1 MRRPGVADDP
11 LGVIDST
18 HWDSANCPELDGVVK
33 MVVVMLPKYLLGAV
47 LGQTSS
53 RPF

>member
-1 MRRPGVADDP
+1 MRRPGVADGS
-11 LGVIDST
+11 LGVIDRM
-18 HWDSANCPELDGVVK
+18 HWDSANCSELDGVVK